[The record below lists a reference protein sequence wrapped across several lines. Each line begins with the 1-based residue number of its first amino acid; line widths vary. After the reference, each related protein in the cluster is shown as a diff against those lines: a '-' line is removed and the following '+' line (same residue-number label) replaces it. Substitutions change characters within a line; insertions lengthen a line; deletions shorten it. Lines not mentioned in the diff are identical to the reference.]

1 MDRIFIL
8 CILISILASINA
20 KVKYKEDSFEYKCV
34 KCLCH
39 ARSGCWS
46 RLNCAQYS
54 IHKVYWIQ
62 ANSPVVDGDSS
73 DDSLAYKHC
82 MQDENC
88 VIETIINYTSQ
99 YGDFDANCDGQFDCK
114 DRFSIHLFGNDKG
127 PIFGEDYARRFND
140 CNEDLNLT
148 SLLPEYSCE

>member
-1 MDRIFIL
+1 MLKVRL
-8 CILISILASINA
+8 ILINYVLYNLKFTVA
-20 KVKYKEDSFEYKCV
+20 KNVLLIFSFKIVVKYKEDSSEYKCV

-62 ANSPVVDGDSS
+62 ANSPVVDGDSF

-99 YGDFDANCDGQFDCK
+99 YGEFVSKYQNHFLYYY
-114 DRFSIHLFGNDKG
+114 F
-127 PIFGEDYARRFND
+127 
-140 CNEDLNLT
+140 
-148 SLLPEYSCE
+148 